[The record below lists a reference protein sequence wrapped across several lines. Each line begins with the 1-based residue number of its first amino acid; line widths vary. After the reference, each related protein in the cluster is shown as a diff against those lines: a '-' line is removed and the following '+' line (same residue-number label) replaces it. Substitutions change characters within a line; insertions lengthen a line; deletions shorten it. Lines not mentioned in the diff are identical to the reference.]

1 MAFPDGP
8 QQSSVDITAAFDAYM
23 RQPETT
29 PSKTFEEFLRNAG
42 CGDAS
47 PSGVTGS
54 KRKEAPK
61 AGGHDDVHAA
71 PNGHSSQKKSSRR
84 VAPAALTLRDQP
96 STNST
101 HSNAG
106 QGQVAEQTNISDN
119 RDNEYSDWVIVER
132 VDGWVVV
139 QGQNGNVQG

>member
-61 AGGHDDVHAA
+61 AGGHDDVLAKNQDMQRAA
-71 PNGHSSQKKSSRR
+71 TVEDAEDTEEESEWVEPFRR
-84 VAPAALTLRDQP
+84 R
-96 STNST
+96 
-101 HSNAG
+101 H
-106 QGQVAEQTNISDN
+106 
-119 RDNEYSDWVIVER
+119 
-132 VDGWVVV
+132 
-139 QGQNGNVQG
+139 